1 MSIPSAQS
9 IIAAEKAAGGSR
21 VFVGYMRRYAPS
33 YLEAF
38 KREVASIPR
47 ILYARVRDF
56 SGPNA
61 NFVSQSGTFQLKA
74 NDVPPA
80 AASESK
86 GRLEALFAEAF
97 PGQTITDTHRQYCRF
112 LGSLGSH
119 DFSLMRE
126 TLGVPEEVVAVSANH
141 PFYSSMMT
149 FRNEDGS
156 AYSVTYESGIDE
168 VPVFDSHLSVYG
180 ARKRVT
186 VKVRSS
192 FVPFSPR

>member
-1 MSIPSAQS
+1 M
-9 IIAAEKAAGGSR
+9 
-21 VFVGYMRRYAPS
+21 
-33 YLEAF
+33 
-38 KREVASIPR
+38 
-47 ILYARVRDF
+47 
-56 SGPNA
+56 
-61 NFVSQSGTFQLKA
+61 
-74 NDVPPA
+74 
-80 AASESK
+80 
-86 GRLEALFAEAF
+86 
-97 PGQTITDTHRQYCRF
+97 
-112 LGSLGSH
+112 GSLGSH